1 MRTIRHTLHAMT
13 QPQQLR
19 VLLAVRDHGSLHRA
33 ARALGCGV
41 PSVAHHLAALERHL
55 DARLVE
61 RERTG
66 TRLTP
71 LGEAFAAEADEI
83 LAHLGRAEE
92 LVRTQRDHGLSVMRI
107 GTFASIGSR
116 ILPRAIQQLGARLRV
131 QVEVVEAEP
140 TEVVARLRTG
150 DLHGGVIYDSVE
162 EPLFASDDLQAT
174 LLFEERF
181 RVLVARGGP
190 YDATDPIDL
199 GDLAEATWIS
209 SRHDDET
216 SHRVLLRACRAA
228 GFEPCVLMRTDDLHM
243 IHGLVA
249 EGLGCALTTPAAIDR
264 RFPVGVV
271 RTRQDLGSRR
281 TSFIWRAGT
290 TPAAVDELRR
300 ILTAAGAAR

>member
-1 MRTIRHTLHAMT
+1 MM

-19 VLLAVRDHGSLHRA
+19 VLVAVRDTGSLNRA

-41 PSVAHHLAALERHL
+41 PSVVHHLRALERHL
-55 DARLVE
+55 DARLVD

-71 LGEAFAAEADEI
+71 LGETFAAEADEI
-83 LAHLGRAEE
+83 LGRIDRAEL
-92 LVRTQRDHGLSVMRI
+92 LVRAQRDQGLSVMRI

-116 ILPRAIQQLGARLRV
+116 ILPRAIQQLRTRLRV

-140 TEVVARLRTG
+140 TEVVARLRAG
-150 DLHGGVIYDSVE
+150 ELHGGVIYDSVE
-162 EPLFASDDLQAT
+162 EPLFASDDLHAT

-190 YDATDPIDL
+190 HDAPHPIDL
-199 GDLAEATWIS
+199 ADMAEATWIS

-228 GFEPCVLMRTDDLHM
+228 GFEPSVLMRTDDLHM

-264 RFPVGVV
+264 RFPVSVV
-271 RTRQDLGSRR
+271 RTTQDLGSRR

-300 ILTAAGAAR
+300 ILAVAGAAR